1 MFTLYTTEDK
11 LTELCMEGG
20 DWYDIIRNQRTI
32 FVCNDSGED
41 TWDVSNEVLM
51 NLYRGGVDID
61 VDNELA
67 ENIKNDNKNVLELPN
82 PAYIMD
88 YPEHKANEISKKY
101 GVIFCL
107 RKIHPSLLL
116 PREGGRSTLLTN
128 PRNSRGNTFLAASR
142 QGTILW

>member
-20 DWYDIIRNQRTI
+20 AWYDIIRNQRTI

-41 TWDVSNEVLM
+41 EWDVSNEVLM

-88 YPEHKANEISKKY
+88 YP
-101 GVIFCL
+101 
-107 RKIHPSLLL
+107 
-116 PREGGRSTLLTN
+116 
-128 PRNSRGNTFLAASR
+128 
-142 QGTILW
+142 